1 MQSVIVVSS
10 TRPEMR
16 GRVLGVL
23 AVAIGSGPIGA
34 LHVGRLATHI
44 GTDTAV
50 MAIAVVGFV
59 LTAGTVLATVSS
71 CGAFQGIG
79 DEH

>member
-34 LHVGRLATHI
+34 LHVGWLATQVSGMNI
-44 GTDTAV
+44 STVRCDLIDTK
-50 MAIAVVGFV
+50 
-59 LTAGTVLATVSS
+59 SPR
-71 CGAFQGIG
+71 
-79 DEH
+79 